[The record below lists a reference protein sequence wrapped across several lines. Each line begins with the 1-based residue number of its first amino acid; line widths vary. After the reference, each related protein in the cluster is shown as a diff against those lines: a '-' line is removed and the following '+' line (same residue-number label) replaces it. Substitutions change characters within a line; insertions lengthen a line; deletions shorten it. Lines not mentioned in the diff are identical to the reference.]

1 MKLNKAKLK
10 RIILEVLNEQEE
22 MVQMVKATVEE
33 KTVERRE
40 VSNMENEGWS
50 RMDNGNEEVE
60 EIGEIIR
67 TAMEA
72 YKTKKKLQQQQVDQE
87 EETT

>member
-1 MKLNKAKLK
+1 
-10 RIILEVLNEQEE
+10 
-22 MVQMVKATVEE
+22 VEE

-60 EIGEIIR
+60 EVGEIIR

-72 YKTKKKLQQQQVDQE
+72 YKTKKKLQQQQMDQE
-87 EETT
+87 EETP

>member
-1 MKLNKAKLK
+1 MKLNKTKLK
-10 RIILEVLNEQEE
+10 QIILEVLNEQEE

-60 EIGEIIR
+60 EVGEIIR

>member
-1 MKLNKAKLK
+1 MKLNKSKLK
-10 RIILEVLNEQEE
+10 QIILEVLNEQEE
-22 MVQMVKATVEE
+22 TVQMVKATVEE

-60 EIGEIIR
+60 EVGEIIR

-72 YKTKKKLQQQQVDQE
+72 YKTKKKLQQQQMDQE
-87 EETT
+87 EETP

>member
-1 MKLNKAKLK
+1 MKLNKSKLK
-10 RIILEVLNEQEE
+10 QIILEVLNEQEE

-60 EIGEIIR
+60 EVGEIIR

-72 YKTKKKLQQQQVDQE
+72 YKTKKKLQQQQMDQE
-87 EETT
+87 EETP

>member
-1 MKLNKAKLK
+1 MKLNKTKLK
-10 RIILEVLNEQEE
+10 QIILEVLNEQEE

-40 VSNMENEGWS
+40 VSDMENEGWS

-60 EIGEIIR
+60 EVGEIIR

-72 YKTKKKLQQQQVDQE
+72 YKTKKKLQQQQADQE